1 MITSRTITR
10 AALAILLALA
20 PASAASAQGKPPKAA
35 PSQPTTLKVDGNLTK
50 SYIAYLASNDTLGRK
65 SLTPG
70 YEKVADW
77 AAGKFKQ
84 WGLKPAGENGTYF
97 QSVPVTGPRSSFAF
111 SLGVPELSIAGR
123 KFSLSD
129 NDFTLDSASTPATA
143 ADADV
148 VFVGYGISAPDKG
161 LDEYAGVDVK
171 GKVVL
176 VMKGSP
182 KDAPAAPQM
191 FGPPPGRGAQAEP
204 AEDPWKEH
212 ATDSAKIKTAYDK
225 GAAAILLCT
234 PPASAPLF
242 GGPAAPAAPA
252 IVVSMGQRPGALEP
266 SPYTRPFLVLSNVD
280 ERVFRWVMLRD
291 PQETLRGF
299 NARVGQIRRDIKE
312 KKPRSFNTGL
322 TAHLKGYD
330 SVTLYGEK
338 FNNNVTRNVLAKI
351 EGVDPA
357 LKNQYIVIGGH
368 LDHLGVTNGVIF
380 NGADDDA
387 SGSAVTLEVARVMGT
402 GLVRPKRTII
412 FALWAAEELGLLG
425 SNHYTKNPCDGV
437 SMDRVVTNF
446 NLDMVGLGSQ
456 IGVPGSLNFPAIF
469 DVIMRNQDPEI
480 AKILVEREATGPG
493 GSDYSGFI
501 ERGIEAL
508 ALMTAGGVGH
518 PDYHDSGDDAEKM
531 DPDIL
536 AKTGQFVLQGAL
548 NVANETRVNLII
560 PDRQVIY
567 NAQRF
572 APPDLTAGMRG
583 WTTLKATSPAELLAL
598 VDARVK
604 QLRTPTPMTGIVVR
618 RGMRGGPGLGRVGT
632 GVDVS
637 AFGGS
642 VALLQTSFDAL
653 QFGRVDVAKDDGAW
667 FSNGVTEQGRE
678 ALKAMEANGIPINLV
693 SPSPKLLDDV
703 LAVATKPFLVTGL
716 ASIDPGAAAK
726 LHAVKALVA
735 IQCDVADPAECVTT
749 LGAAKKAF
757 GDVDNLVLT
766 MKGVAESENEATKLK
781 WEQAKE
787 AVYLALAKAG
797 WTQDELTVM
806 VSTTPAIPGM
816 TERPAGNL
824 TRLNPAMRVSF

>member
-1 MITSRTITR
+1 MIRSRTITR
-10 AALAILLALA
+10 AALAALLALA
-20 PASAASAQGKPPKAA
+20 PASAASGQAAKAA
-35 PSQPTTLKVDGNLTK
+35 PAQPTTLKVDGNLTK
-50 SYIAYLASNDTLGRK
+50 SYVAYLASNDTQGRK

-70 YEKVADW
+70 YDKVADW
-77 AAGKFKQ
+77 AAAKFKE

-123 KFSLSD
+123 QFYLND
-129 NDFTLDSASTPATA
+129 NDFTLDAASTPATA
-143 ADADV
+143 VDADV

-171 GKVVL
+171 GKIVL

-182 KDAPAAPQM
+182 KDAPVAPQM
-191 FGPPPGRGAQAEP
+191 FGPPPGQGAQAEP
-204 AEDPWKEH
+204 AEDPWKEQ

-225 GAAAILLCT
+225 GAAAILLST
-234 PPASAPLF
+234 PPASASLF
-242 GGPAAPAAPA
+242 GGPAAPAAPVM
-252 IVVSMGQRPGALEP
+252 VVSMGQRPGPVEP

-299 NARVGQIRRDIKE
+299 SARVAQIRRDIKE

-322 TAHLKGYD
+322 NAHVKGYD

-338 FNNNVTRNVLAKI
+338 FKNNVTRNVLAKI

-368 LDHLGVTNGVIF
+368 LDHLGVTNGVVF

-402 GLVRPKRTII
+402 SLVRPKRTII

-425 SNHYTKNPCDGV
+425 SNHFTKNPCDGV

-446 NLDMVGLGSQ
+446 NLDMVGLGTQ
-456 IGVPGSLNFPAIF
+456 IGAPGALNFPAIF
-469 DVIMRNQDPEI
+469 DVITRNQDPEI
-480 AKILVEREATGPG
+480 AKLIVEKDPAGPG

-518 PDYHDSGDDAEKM
+518 PDYHDSGDDAEKI
-531 DPDIL
+531 DPSIL

-572 APPDLTAGMRG
+572 APPDLTQGGRG
-583 WTTLKATSPAELLAL
+583 WTTLKAASPADLLTL

-604 QLRTPTPMTGIVVR
+604 QLRTPGPTTGVIVR

-632 GVDVS
+632 GVDVA
-637 AFGGS
+637 AFGAS

-653 QFGRVDVAKDDGAW
+653 EFGRVDVAKDDGAW
-667 FSNGVTEQGRE
+667 FNDGVTEKGRE
-678 ALKAMEANGIPINLV
+678 AVKAMEANLIPINLV
-693 SPSPKLLDDV
+693 SPSPKLLGDV
-703 LAVATKPFLVTGL
+703 LEVATKPFLVTGL
-716 ASIDPGAAAK
+716 ASIDAATAAK
-726 LHAVKALVA
+726 LHAVKALMA
-735 IQCDVADPAECVTT
+735 IQCDVADPAGCVAM

-766 MKGVAESENEATKLK
+766 MKGVGESENEATKLK

-787 AVYLALAKAG
+787 AVYLALVKAG
-797 WTQDELTVM
+797 WTKDELTVM
-806 VSTTPAIPGM
+806 VSTTPVIPGM
-816 TERPAGNL
+816 TQGRAGNL
-824 TRLNPAMRVSF
+824 TRLNPAPRMAGF